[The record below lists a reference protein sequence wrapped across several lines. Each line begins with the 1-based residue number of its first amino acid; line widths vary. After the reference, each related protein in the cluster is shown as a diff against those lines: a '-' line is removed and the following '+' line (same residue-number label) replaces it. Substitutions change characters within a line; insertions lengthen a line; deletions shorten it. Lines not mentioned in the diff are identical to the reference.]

1 MQERPWA
8 LKVLRVLVPV
18 TALVLVIQY
27 IAGLGTNV
35 YAPAGGFTNNTDY
48 GWLDFH
54 YTVGD
59 VVGILSILLVI
70 IAVFTAR
77 AALIGN
83 SVGVLLGVLI
93 AGFAGSA
100 FVSTNNPVD
109 SIVMGIGFLI
119 AFGAA
124 VALAFRVMAAASSP
138 GAPKAPVGAIAT

>member
-8 LKVLRVLVPV
+8 LKAMRVLVPV

-48 GWLDFH
+48 GWLDLH

-70 IAVFTAR
+70 AVIAIPVCLPGWR
-77 AALIGN
+77 
-83 SVGVLLGVLI
+83 
-93 AGFAGSA
+93 
-100 FVSTNNPVD
+100 PVD
-109 SIVMGIGFLI
+109 SG
-119 AFGAA
+119 
-124 VALAFRVMAAASSP
+124 
-138 GAPKAPVGAIAT
+138 

>member
-8 LKVLRVLVPV
+8 LKVLRVLVPI

-35 YAPAGGFTNNTDY
+35 YAPAGGFNDNTDY
-48 GWLDFH
+48 GWLNLH

-59 VVGILSILLVI
+59 VVGILAILLVI
-70 IAVFTAR
+70 VAVFTAR

-83 SVGVLLGVLI
+83 SAGVLLGVLI

-100 FVSTNNPVD
+100 FISTNDPVD
-109 SIVMGIGFLI
+109 SILMGIGFLI

-138 GAPKAPVGAIAT
+138 GLPKPPVASIAT